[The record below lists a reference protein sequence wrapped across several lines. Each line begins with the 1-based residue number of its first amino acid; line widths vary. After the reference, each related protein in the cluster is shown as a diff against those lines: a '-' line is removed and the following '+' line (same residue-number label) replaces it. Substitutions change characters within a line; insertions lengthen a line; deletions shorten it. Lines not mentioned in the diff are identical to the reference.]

1 MEVREI
7 CQAIGLEDVTYKYI
21 HREKVIEYM
30 QYYDMKYAKEKM
42 QPLDKCIT
50 IRNQDCRFVQPYM
63 FKKSLEQS
71 RLEFLWQTNMLD
83 TRTTMKGKYPKG
95 KYSCPHCLGGKEHG
109 VLETPVHL
117 LSDCTAYSDLRAG
130 LNPEVTIEDRS
141 SFLRLA
147 IARRIKLEENLRKS

>member
-1 MEVREI
+1 M
-7 CQAIGLEDVTYKYI
+7 TSKYI

-30 QYYDMKYAKEKM
+30 QYYGMKYAKEKM
-42 QPLDKCIT
+42 QPLDKCNT

-63 FKKSLEQS
+63 LKKSLEQS

-83 TRTTMKGKYPKG
+83 TRTTMKIKHPKG
-95 KYSCPHCLGGKEHG
+95 KYSCPHCLGGNEQG

-130 LNPEVTIEDRS
+130 LNPEVTLEDRS